1 MDILFG
7 FNKCN
12 INDMNTDTNNR
23 WSICFCFVVF
33 FRKFVRTLQ
42 TRYAHRDL
50 AWWNEKE
57 KKTKKKQSRI
67 FTLMWNFLKNSS
79 WGRVASFSR
88 FPLSQLHLKNYLNWS
103 GVGKSIFIPLP
114 HPFKSG
120 TWQPCTQNTKTD
132 TNISST
138 KQIKIQTKAL
148 HYTPNGMSCN
158 YLT

>member
-1 MDILFG
+1 MIWIQIRTIGEVFVFVLLF
-7 FNKCN
+7 FLE
-12 INDMNTDTNNR
+12 
-23 WSICFCFVVF
+23 SLSES
-33 FRKFVRTLQ
+33 FRLGTHIGISHDE
-42 TRYAHRDL
+42 T
-50 AWWNEKE
+50 
-57 KKTKKKQSRI
+57 KKKRKQKKKQSRI

-88 FPLSQLHLKNYLNWS
+88 FPLSQLHLKNYINWS
-103 GVGKSIFIPLP
+103 GVGKGIFIPLP
-114 HPFKSG
+114 RPFKSG

>member
-1 MDILFG
+1 MIWIQIRTIGEVFVFVLLF
-7 FNKCN
+7 FLESLSE
-12 INDMNTDTNNR
+12 R
-23 WSICFCFVVF
+23 
-33 FRKFVRTLQ
+33 FRLGTHIGISHDE
-42 TRYAHRDL
+42 T
-50 AWWNEKE
+50 
-57 KKTKKKQSRI
+57 KKKRKQKKKQSRI

-103 GVGKSIFIPLP
+103 GVGKSIFIPFP